1 MIKPKLKKEAYL
13 VIVYEEYKK
22 YKLAEL
28 FRQVVFS
35 KEQLEIIQNNFDNV
49 RYINLGDDEDE

>member
-1 MIKPKLKKEAYL
+1 MKEVYL
-13 VIVYEEYKK
+13 VIVYEEYNK
-22 YKLAEL
+22 YQLIEL

-35 KEQLEIIQNNFDNV
+35 KEQLEIIQNNFEHV